1 MGNAIKPHI
10 KNAEK
15 TGVLQLANIGLTE
28 FPRELFQVV
37 GVLRTLDLS
46 NNKIGNIPPSIGQFT
61 NLKNLSASQIRITSL
76 PEEIGTL
83 KKLETVNFSM
93 NELTSLPSSFA
104 QLVNL
109 RTINLSKNKFTELPS
124 VFSNMKRLELLDMS
138 HNKLVEVPDH
148 VKEISA
154 IEINLNQ
161 NQIAVLSEA
170 IAECTKLKVLRLEE
184 NCLQLQAVPEKILT
198 DSQISLLAIDGNL
211 FEAKDLHAR
220 EGWEK
225 YMERFTATKK
235 KLY

>member
-15 TGVLQLANIGLTE
+15 TGVLQIANTGLHE
-28 FPRELFQVV
+28 FPREMFQLVN
-37 GVLRTLDLS
+37 VLRTLDIS
-46 NNKIGNIPPSIGQFT
+46 NNKIGNLPPSIGNFT
-61 NLKNLSASQIRITSL
+61 NLKSITASHIKITSI

-83 KKLETVNFSM
+83 KKLEVINFS
-93 NELTSLPSSFA
+93 NNDLTSLPASFV

-109 RTINLSKNKFTELPS
+109 RTLNLSNNKITDFPHI
-124 VFSNMKRLELLDMS
+124 FKNMKKLELLDLS
-138 HNKLVEVPDH
+138 HNTLVEVPDH
-148 VKEISA
+148 VKEVAA

-161 NQIAVLSEA
+161 NQISVLSEA
-170 IAECTKLKVLRLEE
+170 IAECSRLKVLRLEE
-184 NCLQLQAVPEKILT
+184 NCLNLNAVPEKILT
-198 DSQISLLAIDGNL
+198 DSQISLLAMDGNL
-211 FEAKDLHAR
+211 FESKDLHAR

>member
-15 TGVLQLANIGLTE
+15 TGVLQIANTGLHE
-28 FPRELFQVV
+28 FPREMFQLVS
-37 GVLRTLDLS
+37 VLRTLDIS
-46 NNKIGNIPPSIGQFT
+46 NNKIGNLPPTIGNFT
-61 NLKNLSASQIRITSL
+61 NLKNLTACQIRIASL

-83 KKLETVNFSM
+83 KKLESVNFSN
-93 NELTSLPSSFA
+93 NELTTLPASFV

-109 RTINLSKNKFTELPS
+109 RTINLSNNKITNLQP
-124 VFSNMKRLELLDMS
+124 VFANMKKLELLDMS

-148 VKEISA
+148 VKEIAA
-154 IEINLNQ
+154 IEINFNQ
-161 NQIAVLSEA
+161 NQISIISEA
-170 IAECTKLKVLRLEE
+170 IAECNRLKVLRLEE
-184 NCLQLQAVPEKILT
+184 NCLQLSAVPEKILT

-211 FEAKDLHAR
+211 FESKDLHAR

>member
-15 TGVLQLANIGLTE
+15 TGVLQLANTGLSE
-28 FPRELFQVV
+28 FPKEIFQLT

-46 NNKIGNIPPSIGQFT
+46 NNKIGSLPNTIGQFT
-61 NLKNLSASQIRITSL
+61 NLKNLTVSQGKLNSL
-76 PEEIGTL
+76 PEEIGLL
-83 KKLETVNFSM
+83 KKLETINLSVND
-93 NELTSLPSSFA
+93 LTSLPSSFSD
-104 QLVNL
+104 LVNL
-109 RTINLSKNKFTELPS
+109 RTINLSKNKFTDFPP
-124 VFSNMKRLELLDMS
+124 VFSNMRRLELLDMS
-138 HNKLVEVPDH
+138 HNKLVEVPDFISE
-148 VKEISA
+148 VSA

-161 NQIAVLSEA
+161 NQISLLSEN
-170 IAECTKLKVLRLEE
+170 IADCQRLKVLRLEE
-184 NCLQLQAVPEKILT
+184 NCLQLQAVPERILT

-211 FEAKDLHAR
+211 FESKDLHAR

>member
-15 TGVLQLANIGLTE
+15 TGVLQIANTGLHE
-28 FPRELFQVV
+28 FPREMFQLVN
-37 GVLRTLDLS
+37 VLRTLDIS
-46 NNKIGNIPPSIGQFT
+46 NNKIGNLPPSIGNFT
-61 NLKNLSASQIRITSL
+61 NLKSITASHIKITSI

-83 KKLETVNFSM
+83 KKLEVINFS
-93 NELTSLPSSFA
+93 NNDLTSLPASFV

-109 RTINLSKNKFTELPS
+109 RTLNLNNNKITDFPHI
-124 VFSNMKRLELLDMS
+124 FKNMKKLELLDLS
-138 HNKLVEVPDH
+138 HNTLVEVPDH
-148 VKEISA
+148 VKEVAA

-161 NQIAVLSEA
+161 NQISVLSEA
-170 IAECTKLKVLRLEE
+170 IAECSRLKVLRLEE
-184 NCLQLQAVPEKILT
+184 NCLNLNAVPEKILT
-198 DSQISLLAIDGNL
+198 DSQISLLAMDGNL
-211 FEAKDLHAR
+211 FESKDLHAR